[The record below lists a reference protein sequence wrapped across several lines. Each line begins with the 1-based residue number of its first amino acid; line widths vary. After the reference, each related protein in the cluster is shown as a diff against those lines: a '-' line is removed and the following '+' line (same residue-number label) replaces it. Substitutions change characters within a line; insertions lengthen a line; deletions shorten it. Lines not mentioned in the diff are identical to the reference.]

1 MKKIFLFAA
10 AAALLTACSSEE
22 LAGVESAQQNAGEA
36 PINFSVY
43 TPRTI
48 TRAGAAGAISNTNL
62 KDNATEIGKSGF
74 GVLAYYTD
82 DEKYD
87 KENSKPDFMYNTQ
100 VTYTGG
106 EWKYNPV
113 MYWPNEFGKA
123 EGTEQGA
130 NSENIDYVSFFA
142 YAPYIDVV
150 NETGIPEVKT
160 LTDTELEN
168 FLKTLGI
175 KYNTYTSTP
184 VVDKDT
190 YAEAKGVT
198 FADDDEYIAAF
209 NAEFGTAYTLAADV
223 NADLVGR
230 GLEYFKATINDV
242 QTIADYAA
250 YLTDQTGNTVS
261 EAAAKE
267 ELIELNKDQIQ
278 GKNITSISK
287 NTASGDPIVK
297 YVVDANP
304 ATSVDLLWGVA
315 SKDAATKY
323 APIVTGRA
331 TVNEAKPF
339 VNLIKPAVPT
349 NASKLSWNLLHAL
362 AKLNVT
368 IKYIADAQTP
378 SGTTQQIN
386 PDETRIYVRWIKIGG
401 FVMKGALN
409 LNSTET
415 EDRTVGTE
423 TIKYGVPNWKGY
435 DGNTALAYT
444 TTTFNDGRK
453 EGKEGTYN
461 GQDKN
466 EENVNL
472 NPEIIEN
479 YSKAVWPGGKNAGVT
494 GTAVNLFGGDPTLPI
509 FVIPTGDNI
518 DIEICYDVETKDAA
532 LAGVLSD
539 GVTAGSVISNTIRK
553 TSDQIFTAATK
564 MEPGKGYAIN
574 IILGMTSAKFEAS
587 VQPWDDTPGEK
598 PVDLPYNGV
607 TP

>member
-48 TRAGAAGAISNTNL
+48 TRAGAAGAITTADL
-62 KDNATEIGKSGF
+62 KNAAKEIGKSGF

-100 VTYTGG
+100 VTYNGG
-106 EWKYNPV
+106 WVYNPV

-123 EGTEQGA
+123 AGTEQGA

-160 LTDTELEN
+160 LTDAELVD

-175 KYNTYTSTP
+175 KYNQYTKVDVVNSATFATY
-184 VVDKDT
+184 
-190 YAEAKGVT
+190 KGVT
-198 FADDDEYIAAF
+198 FTDDAEYIAAY
-209 NAEFGTAYTLAADV
+209 NADFDPDVATAADADAALAAKGLFYYNVTVKDV
-223 NADLVGR
+223 
-230 GLEYFKATINDV
+230 E
-242 QTIADYAA
+242 TIADYAL

-267 ELIELNKDQIQ
+267 ALIELNKDQIQ

-315 SKDAATKY
+315 AKNAATNY

-339 VNLIKPAVPT
+339 VDLIKPADPA
-349 NASKLSWNLLHAL
+349 NSKLSWNLLHAL

-378 SGTTQQIN
+378 NGATQPIN
-386 PDETRIYVRWIKIGG
+386 QDETRIYVRWIKIGG

-415 EDRTVGTE
+415 EERIVGTE

-466 EENVNL
+466 EENAYL

-479 YSKAVWPGGKNAGVT
+479 YSKAVWPAGKNAGVT
-494 GTAVNLFGGDPTLPI
+494 GAAVNLFGGDPTLPI
-509 FVIPTGDNI
+509 FVIPTKENI

-564 MEPGKGYAIN
+564 MEPGKGYTIN

-587 VQPWDDTPGEK
+587 VQPWDETPGEK

>member
-1 MKKIFLFAA
+1 ME
-10 AAALLTACSSEE
+10 T
-22 LAGVESAQQNAGEA
+22 AQQNADGNA
-36 PINFSVY
+36 INFSVY

-48 TRAGAAGAISNTNL
+48 TRAGDPGVMTT
-62 KDNATEIGKSGF
+62 ATVGTSGF

-100 VTYTGG
+100 VTYTGT

-123 EGTEQGA
+123 EGTQQGA

-160 LTDTELEN
+160 LTDAELVD

-175 KYNTYTSTP
+175 KYNTYVSTP
-184 VVDKDT
+184 VVDKAT

-198 FADDDEYIAAF
+198 FADDDAYIAAF

-223 NADLVGR
+223 DADLAGR

-339 VNLIKPAVPT
+339 VNLIKPADPA
-349 NASKLSWNLLHAL
+349 NSKLSWNLLHAL

-415 EDRTVGTE
+415 ETRTISGND
-423 TIKYGVPNWKGY
+423 IIYGVPNWKGY
-435 DGNTALAYT
+435 DGNTALAFT

-479 YSKAVWPGGKNAGVT
+479 YSKALWPSGKNAGVT

-509 FVIPTGDNI
+509 FVIPTKEDI

-532 LAGVLSD
+532 LAGILSD
-539 GVTAGSVISNTIRK
+539 GVTAGSVIPNTIRK
-553 TSDQIFTAATK
+553 TSKDIFNSLTPVK
-564 MEPGKGYAIN
+564 MEPGKGYTIN

>member
-1 MKKIFLFAA
+1 M
-10 AAALLTACSSEE
+10 
-22 LAGVESAQQNAGEA
+22 ESAQQNAGEA

-48 TRAGAAGAISNTNL
+48 TRAGDPGVMTT
-62 KDNATEIGKSGF
+62 ATVGTSGF

-100 VTYTGG
+100 VTYTGS

-123 EGTEQGA
+123 EGAQQGA

-160 LTDTELEN
+160 LDDTELVN

-175 KYNTYTSTP
+175 KYNQYTKVN
-184 VVDKDT
+184 VVDQTT
-190 YAEAKGVT
+190 YATYKGVT
-198 FADDDEYIAAF
+198 FANEGEYV
-209 NAEFGTAYTLAADV
+209 TAYNADFDPDVATAAD
-223 NADLVGR
+223 ADAALTAK
-230 GLEYFKATINDV
+230 GLFYYDV
-242 QTIADYAA
+242 TVKDVETIADYAA
-250 YLTDQTGNTVS
+250 YLTDQTGNPVS

-323 APIVTGRA
+323 APIVAGRA

-339 VNLIKPAVPT
+339 VNLIKPADPT

-378 SGTTQQIN
+378 NGATQPIN
-386 PDETRIYVRWIKIGG
+386 QDETRIYVRWIKIGG

-435 DGNTALAYT
+435 DGNTALAFT

-479 YSKAVWPGGKNAGVT
+479 YSKAVWPNGKNAGVT
-494 GTAVNLFGGDPTLPI
+494 GTAVNLFGGDPTKPI

-564 MEPGKGYAIN
+564 MEPGKGYTIN